1 VTGGEADLGV
11 INDGDSDRVAIVTPE
26 RGFLDPNLFFAS
38 VYDDLLSGSED
49 QSASGDVVRTVST
62 SSIVD
67 RVAEAHGQFVHETAV
82 GFKWVAE
89 AMGEHDALMGG
100 EESGGFGVSA
110 HLRNKDGVLVALLA
124 AAAAAEKPL
133 DDRVDALL
141 AEHGEIHQGRVS
153 VDCPDDRKTGVLEE
167 LEADLPETVAGE
179 GVADV
184 STVDGFKMTLADG
197 TWVLVRPSGTEPKL
211 RVYAEAGSEA
221 RVDEL
226 LDAGRDV
233 VEPLV

>member
-1 VTGGEADLGV
+1 
-11 INDGDSDRVAIVTPE
+11 
-26 RGFLDPNLFFAS
+26 
-38 VYDDLLSGSED
+38 
-49 QSASGDVVRTVST
+49 
-62 SSIVD
+62 
-67 RVAEAHGQFVHETAV
+67 
-82 GFKWVAE
+82 
-89 AMGEHDALMGG
+89 MGEHDALMGG

-153 VDCPDDRKTGVLEE
+153 VDCRTTGKPVCWKNSK
-167 LEADLPETVAGE
+167 PTSRETVAGE

-197 TWVLVRPSGTEPKL
+197 TWVLVRPPARSRSSGCTPKPGAK
-211 RVYAEAGSEA
+211 RASTNCSTRAATSSSRWSDFKAQRTVDQVWTPTSSSRT
-221 RVDEL
+221 RVDSTT
-226 LDAGRDV
+226 RT
-233 VEPLV
+233 